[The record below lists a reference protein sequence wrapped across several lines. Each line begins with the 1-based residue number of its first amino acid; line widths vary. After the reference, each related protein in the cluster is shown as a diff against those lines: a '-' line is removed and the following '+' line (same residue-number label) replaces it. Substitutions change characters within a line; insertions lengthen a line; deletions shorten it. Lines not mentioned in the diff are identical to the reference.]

1 MAFYAVARGR
11 LTGIFLSWAEC
22 NSQIKGFSGAL
33 YKKFDTRIEA
43 EDFIAGPKPQAPTE
57 AAPKPLTKA
66 VDNVDYYVYT
76 DGSCSNNGKPN
87 AQAGIGIYFDAD
99 DSRNVSRRVLGK
111 QSNNTAELTAII
123 ETYPLIADDLKQG
136 RKVAIMSDSV
146 YAIRCAT
153 TYGTK
158 CAKEAWASDIPNKD
172 LVQKIYNLY
181 NAVPNVKFIHIAA
194 HTGKTDIHSIGNDG
208 ADRLANEAIGLT
220 QCPYNKVYL
229 NVPFAKKDEAKALG
243 ARWDPQKKKWYIF
256 DNMIH
261 APILLS
267 QYT

>member
-43 EDFIAGPKPQAPTE
+43 EDFIDGPKPVVE
-57 AAPKPLTKA
+57 PKPIRTKA
-66 VDNVDYYVYT
+66 TDTGYDYYVYT
-76 DGSCSNNGKPN
+76 DGSCSNNGKAN
-87 AQAGIGIYFDAD
+87 AQAGIGIYFDTD
-99 DSRNVSRRVLGK
+99 DSRNVSRRVSGK

-123 ETYPLIADDLKQG
+123 ETHPLIAEDLKQG

-158 CAKEAWASDIPNKD
+158 CAKEGWASDIPNKD

-181 NAVPNVKFIHIAA
+181 NDEPNVKFIHIAA
-194 HTGKTDIHSIGNDG
+194 HTGKTDVHSIGNDG

-256 DNMIH
+256 DNMEH
-261 APILLS
+261 APTLLS
-267 QYT
+267 QYSK

>member
-43 EDFIAGPKPQAPTE
+43 EDFITGPKPVVE
-57 AAPKPLTKA
+57 PKPTRTKA
-66 VDNVDYYVYT
+66 AADTAYDYYVYT
-76 DGSCSNNGKPN
+76 DGSCSNNGKAN
-87 AQAGIGIYFDAD
+87 AQAGIGIYFDTD
-99 DSRNVSRRVLGK
+99 DSRNVSRRVSGK

-123 ETYPLIADDLKQG
+123 ETHPLIAEDLKQG

-153 TYGTK
+153 TYGLK
-158 CAKEAWASDIPNKD
+158 CAKEGWASDIPNKD

-181 NAVPNVKFIHIAA
+181 NAEPNVKFIHIAA
-194 HTGKTDIHSIGNDG
+194 HTGKTDVHSIGNDG

-256 DNMIH
+256 DNMEH
-261 APILLS
+261 APTLLS
-267 QYT
+267 QYSK